1 MFQHWSLQAF
11 GWGQVLVPKWWP
23 PGELTPMNIPWYLHH
38 QSPCTHSKPRLP
50 HPHTSSGDPPRP
62 TGGSGPGSYDIT
74 AFTLGSSTKCCVPS
88 PRAESL
94 SHPVHGLLQQAPLA
108 FKARWSGGSS
118 SWYLTFRLGSLA
130 WDSELSLLWENFCDI
145 IILQFAGCPLEG
157 CGV

>member
-1 MFQHWSLQAF
+1 MIWIPFISFLLCLSSLPALLVVWPEMFQHWSLQAF

-74 AFTLGSSTKCCVPS
+74 AFTLGSSTRCCVPS
-88 PRAESL
+88 PRAEAL
-94 SHPVHGLLQQAPLA
+94 AQAPMTSLPSPRALA
-108 FKARWSGGSS
+108 RDAV
-118 SWYLTFRLGSLA
+118 
-130 WDSELSLLWENFCDI
+130 
-145 IILQFAGCPLEG
+145 CPLQEQRLWPRLL
-157 CGV
+157 